1 MCVHLYNFMKIV
13 HQDIVRLVKC
23 MLYIYM
29 VCMVSA
35 CSVNKFIE
43 EDEYLLNSAKVTY
56 PKEPKELKEYNLGA
70 YIQQQPNSKWFGMKI
85 PLGVYAISGLD
96 TTKWVNRLFRKIGEA
111 PVIYDEEKTRNS
123 ATNMARVLANSG
135 YLHANVNI
143 LTQKKKKKR
152 LGLVYDIYPG
162 ERYYVK
168 SISRNIEDNV
178 LDTILTKDDKE
189 ESILRENMPLD
200 INLMNE

>member
-1 MCVHLYNFMKIV
+1 
-13 HQDIVRLVKC
+13 
-23 MLYIYM
+23 M

-96 TTKWVNRLFRKIGEA
+96 TTKWVNRFFRKIGEA

-152 LGLVYDIYPG
+152 LGLVYDIYP
-162 ERYYVK
+162 
-168 SISRNIEDNV
+168 
-178 LDTILTKDDKE
+178 
-189 ESILRENMPLD
+189 
-200 INLMNE
+200 